1 MNLFNIIA
9 NYRTNPY
16 FCKVLAKKGLIFLF
30 KYSNIQGSGNNFSAN
45 SWFIKIYK
53 IFINTMS
60 FAQKFSKL
68 SLRAKTGWV
77 LGVIVIFL
85 LVISLIV
92 GGNYYNRLAEGL
104 SSKTN
109 QIVSLPLVQ
118 ERPFN
123 LGLDLQGGSH
133 LVYEA
138 DVTNIAEADR
148 AGALEATRDVV
159 ERRVNLFGVSEPIV
173 QVNHGMNGEYR
184 VIAELAGIKDV
195 EEAIKLIGETPILE
209 FKEQL
214 NGQSAATIDQTLE
227 LESTDGQATIDLE
240 NIKLDGTDASGSEAT
255 PEWINTEL
263 TGKHLKRATLQFNQN
278 DGSPEVSLEF
288 NDEGSNLFEDITER
302 NIGQPVAIFLDGY
315 PISVPTVNSKITGGS
330 ASISGQFSVEE
341 AKLLVTRLNSGALP
355 VPINLISQKTVEA
368 SLGSKSIANSLMAG
382 LIGLLLV
389 SLFMIIFYRLPGL
402 LSVIS
407 LTIYGLTVL
416 TFFKSIPMVLAFV
429 LVAVMIGLIFYT
441 FNELKI
447 FNGGL
452 AVLFSVI
459 GLLLF
464 FYAQQAVTLSLSGIA
479 GLILSIG
486 IAVDANILIFTRMR
500 EEIRQGKSVVQA
512 VDDGFKRAWPSI
524 RDGNISTII
533 TCLIL
538 MFFGTSA
545 VKGFGTTLFIGL
557 AVSLF
562 SSIVITRTLA
572 ILVLGDWLNNKS
584 WLLGVRKAKVEE
596 SNKN

>member
-1 MNLFNIIA
+1 M
-9 NYRTNPY
+9 
-16 FCKVLAKKGLIFLF
+16 KKPGLLR
-30 KYSNIQGSGNNFSAN
+30 
-45 SWFIKIYK
+45 FIKF
-53 IFINTMS
+53 FINTMS

-77 LGVIVIFL
+77 LGIIVVFTVAISL
-85 LVISLIV
+85 LVA
-92 GGNYYNRLAEGL
+92 GNYYNRFAEEL
-104 SSKTN
+104 SARTN
-109 QIVSLPLVQ
+109 GVVSLPLTE

-148 AGALEATRDVV
+148 VGALEATRDVI
-159 ERRVNLFGVSEPIV
+159 ERRVNLFGVSEPVV
-173 QVNHGMNGEYR
+173 QVNHGINGEYR

-214 NGQSAATIDQTLE
+214 GGQPAVTIDKTLGI
-227 LESTDGQATIDLE
+227 ESSAEVSAVDLNTEQADVAGEEEVAL
-240 NIKLDGTDASGSEAT
+240 
-255 PEWINTEL
+255 EWINTEL
-263 TGKHLKRATLQFNQN
+263 TGKHLKRATLQFNPN

-288 NDEGSNLFEDITER
+288 NDEGSKLFEDITAR
-302 NIGQPVAIFLDGY
+302 NVGKPVAIFLDGY

-330 ASISGQFSVEE
+330 ASISGNFSVEE
-341 AKLLVTRLNSGALP
+341 AKMLVTRLNSGALP

-368 SLGSKSIANSLMAG
+368 SLGSKSIANSLTAG

-389 SLFMIIFYRLPGL
+389 SLFMVIFYRLPGL

-407 LTIYGLTVL
+407 LAVYGLTVL
-416 TFFKSIPMVLAFV
+416 TFFKSIPMVMAFL

-479 GLILSIG
+479 GIILSIG
-486 IAVDANILIFTRMR
+486 IAVDANILIFTRVK
-500 EEIRQGKSVVQA
+500 EEIKNGKTVSQA

-524 RDGNISTII
+524 RDGNVSTII

-545 VKGFGTTLFIGL
+545 VKGFGTTLFIGI

-572 ILVLGDWLNNKS
+572 ILVLGDWLNNKT
-584 WLLGVRKAKVEE
+584 WLLGAKKPKA
-596 SNKN
+596 